1 MFEFFGHD
9 ESWEGWDEPVVEDGE
24 WVVRVVKM
32 EVLDRYRRMF
42 RLSPPDAVDIGHGL
56 CIVNRRVS

>member
-9 ESWEGWDEPVVEDGE
+9 ESWEGWDEPVGEDGE

-32 EVLDRYRRMF
+32 ETLDRC
-42 RLSPPDAVDIGHGL
+42 SNPPDAVDIGHGL

>member
-9 ESWEGWDEPVVEDGE
+9 ESWEGWDSSEAEVAEDGT
-24 WVVRVVKM
+24 WSVRVVKM
-32 EVLDRYRRMF
+32 EVLDRC
-42 RLSPPDAVDIGHGL
+42 SNPPDAVDIGHGL